1 MGAAHLVAGHLV
13 AAASGAASS
22 PRPSG
27 GFHFDPATTL
37 GWAVPLILIAPLSAF
52 VVAVSSVRTRRASA
66 NTAMLGTLLAL
77 AATLLVGWGLAKRT
91 APFNVSYVYFTSN
104 VAFSGPTNFQN
115 FEIDITLHV
124 DHVTVVA
131 LAVVEVCVLLV
142 LMWHRVMGRNE
153 PGPARFQALVSL
165 FLFGCVGT
173 LVSTDLAELFTF
185 WSVAGGA
192 TYLLLAHRW
201 GVDAAA
207 RGGRIALALPFLTD
221 LFLLCGIAVL
231 YSRYGRQ
238 NLTDLVPILHT
249 TAGWTVRQLIVASV
263 LLFVGVAGRLAL
275 WPVHSWVTGTA
286 TTAPPAASAI
296 VQAVWPVLAITVLYR
311 LLPIF
316 AASNAQTM
324 RDLVIACGVAAVAAP
339 LTSLVGMEPRRVLA
353 LVGSGVSAVG
363 AAITIHGFQYPR
375 LTFAVAGLACIYAA
389 APARAAGVLAASAIT
404 SSMRSE
410 DMREMG
416 EAWRRMRASA
426 AVLLGVSLA
435 LGLSTVGALSVA
447 VDSRSRFGVA
457 LGEALFLIALGSL
470 RVFMGVG
477 TGPLRRRRA
486 FDPDRV
492 RDAPAPSLGWPYWLV
507 LLALVLAAA
516 SLVSAWLGFLD
527 GRTHSASNIAA
538 YITWLGVAVVGFAV
552 AAAAFVRSKDG
563 ALTASGWLAAATGRV
578 TGVTSSLLDRFI
590 FEPSAGIVEHT
601 ERWLPAGDS
610 ALGRMSLLSGR
621 LAAAAARTPAT
632 PALIVMAA
640 LLALLIGLLS
650 PGVLR

>member
-1 MGAAHLVAGHLV
+1 VGAGHLV
-13 AAASGAASS
+13 ASHLIAAASGAASG
-22 PRPSG
+22 PRPST

-37 GWAVPLILIAPLSAF
+37 GWAVPLILIAPLAAF
-52 VVAVSSVRTRRASA
+52 VTAVSSVRTRRASA

-77 AATLLVGWGLAKRT
+77 GATLLVGWGLGKRT
-91 APFNVSYVYFTSN
+91 APFNASYVYFTSN

-124 DHVTVVA
+124 DHLTVIA
-131 LAVVEVCVLLV
+131 LAVVELCVLLV

-153 PGPARFQALVSL
+153 PGPARLQALISL

-238 NLTDLVPILHT
+238 NLTSLVPILHT
-249 TAGWTVRQLIVASV
+249 TAGWTVRQLVVASV

-275 WPVHSWVTGTA
+275 WPLHSWVTGTA
-286 TTAPPAASAI
+286 TSAPPAASAI
-296 VQAVWPVLAITVLYR
+296 VQAVWPVLAISVLYR

-339 LTSLVGMEPRRVLA
+339 LTSLIGMEPRRVLA
-353 LVGSGVSAVG
+353 LVGSGVAAVG
-363 AAITIHGFQYPR
+363 AAITIHGFQYPQF
-375 LTFAVAGLACIYAA
+375 TFAVAGVACIYAA
-389 APARAAGVLAASAIT
+389 APARAAGMLAASSIA
-404 SSMRSE
+404 SAMRTE

-426 AVLLGVSLA
+426 AVMLGVGVA
-435 LGLSTVGALSVA
+435 LGVSTVGALALA
-447 VDSRSRFGVA
+447 VDTRSRFGLV
-457 LGEALFLIALGSL
+457 LGEAVFITALASL
-470 RVFMGVG
+470 RVFMAAG

-492 RDAPAPSLGWPYWLV
+492 RDALAPSLGWPYWLV
-507 LLALVLAAA
+507 LMSLALAAA
-516 SLVSAWLGFLD
+516 SLVTAWLGFLD
-527 GRTHSASNIAA
+527 GRTHSAAKVGA
-538 YITWLGVAVVGFAV
+538 YVTWLAVVLAGFAV
-552 AAAAFVRSKDG
+552 AAVAFARSKDG
-563 ALTASGWLAAATGRV
+563 ALTASGWFAALTARV
-578 TGVTSSLLDRFI
+578 MGTASSLLERFVL
-590 FEPSAGIVEHT
+590 EPTAGIVEHT

-610 ALGRMSLLSGR
+610 ALGRMSLLGGR
-621 LAAAAARTPAT
+621 LAATSARAS
-632 PALIVMAA
+632 AMSVLIVMAA

>member
-1 MGAAHLVAGHLV
+1 MGAGHLL
-13 AAASGAASS
+13 ASHLIEAASGAASS

-37 GWAVPLILIAPLSAF
+37 GWAVPLILIAPLAAF
-52 VVAVSSVRTRRASA
+52 VTAVSSVRTRRASA

-77 AATLLVGWGLAKRT
+77 GATLLVGWGLAKRA
-91 APFNVSYVYFTSN
+91 APFNASYVYFTSN

-131 LAVVEVCVLLV
+131 LAVVELCLLLV

-207 RGGRIALALPFLTD
+207 HAGRVALALPFLTD

-249 TAGWTVRQLIVASV
+249 TAGWTVRQLVVASV

-275 WPVHSWVTGTA
+275 WPLHSWVTRTA

-296 VQAVWPVLAITVLYR
+296 AQAVWPVLAITVLYR

-324 RDLVIACGVAAVAAP
+324 RDIVIACGVAAVVAP
-339 LTSLVGMEPRRVLA
+339 LTSLIGMEPRRVLA

-363 AAITIHGFQYPR
+363 AAITIHGFQYPQF
-375 LTFAVAGLACIYAA
+375 TFAVAGLACIYAA

-404 SSMRSE
+404 SAMRSD

-435 LGLSTVGALSVA
+435 LGVSSIGALALA
-447 VDSRSRFGVA
+447 VDSRARFGFA
-457 LGEALFLIALGSL
+457 LGEAVFLIALGSL
-470 RVFMGVG
+470 RVFMALS
-477 TGPLRRRRA
+477 TGPLPRRRA

-507 LLALVLAAA
+507 LLALGLAAA
-516 SLVSAWLGFLD
+516 SLVTAWLGFLD
-527 GRTHSASNIAA
+527 GRAHGAARSAA
-538 YITWLGVAVVGFAV
+538 YLTWFGVALAGFAV
-552 AAAAFVRSKDG
+552 AAVTFARTKDG
-563 ALTASGWLAAATGRV
+563 ALIASAWLSASATRLTGRA
-578 TGVTSSLLDRFI
+578 SSLLDRFI
-590 FEPSAGIVEHT
+590 LEPASGIVGST

-610 ALGRMSLLSGR
+610 ALGRLSLLTGR
-621 LAAAAARTPAT
+621 LAATTARAPAAPV
-632 PALIVMAA
+632 LIVMAA

>member
-1 MGAAHLVAGHLV
+1 LGASHLI

-37 GWAVPLILIAPLSAF
+37 GWAVPLILLAPLAAF
-52 VVAVSSVRTRRASA
+52 VIAVSSVRTRRASA

-77 AATLLVGWGLAKRT
+77 AATLLVGWGLARRT
-91 APFNVSYVYFTSN
+91 APFNASYVYFTSN

-124 DHVTVVA
+124 DHLTVVA
-131 LAVVEVCVLLV
+131 MAVVELCLLLV

-153 PGPARFQALVSL
+153 LGPARFQALVSL
-165 FLFGCVGT
+165 FLFGCIGA

-207 RGGRIALALPFLTD
+207 HGGRIALALPFLTD
-221 LFLLCGIAVL
+221 LFLLCGIGVL

-238 NLTDLVPILHT
+238 NLLDLVPILHT
-249 TAGWTVRQLIVASV
+249 TAGWTVRQLVVASV

-275 WPVHSWVTGTA
+275 WPLHSWVTRTA

-296 VQAVWPVLAITVLYR
+296 AQAVWPVVAITVLYR

-316 AASNAQTM
+316 VASNAQAM
-324 RDLVIACGVAAVAAP
+324 RDIVIACGVAAVAAP
-339 LTSLVGMEPRRVLA
+339 LISLIGMEPRRVLA

-363 AAITIHGFQYPR
+363 AAITIHGFQYPQF
-375 LTFAVAGLACIYAA
+375 TFAVAGLACIYAA

-404 SSMRSE
+404 SAMRSE
-410 DMREMG
+410 DMRDMG
-416 EAWRRMRASA
+416 DAWRRLRASA
-426 AVLLGVSLA
+426 AVLLGVSAA
-435 LGLSTVGALSVA
+435 LGLSIIGALA
-447 VDSRSRFGVA
+447 LAADTRSRFGFA
-457 LGEALFLIALGSL
+457 LGEAAFLIALGAL
-470 RVFMGVG
+470 RVFMAVG

-492 RDAPAPSLGWPYWLV
+492 RDAPAPSLAWPYWLV
-507 LLALVLAAA
+507 LLALGLAAA
-516 SLVSAWLGFLD
+516 SLVTAWLGFLD
-527 GRTHSASNIAA
+527 GRAHGPAKVAA
-538 YITWLGVAVVGFAV
+538 YVTWLAIALVGFAV
-552 AAAAFVRSKDG
+552 AAGAYARSTGG
-563 ALTASGWLAAATGRV
+563 ALAASGWLGAAAARLTGRA
-578 TGVTSSLLDRFI
+578 SSLLEQFI
-590 FEPSAGIVEHT
+590 VGPSIGIVEST

-610 ALGRMSLLSGR
+610 AVGRISLLTGR
-621 LAAAAARTPAT
+621 FAATAARAPAA
-632 PALIVMAA
+632 PVLIVMAA

>member
-1 MGAAHLVAGHLV
+1 
-13 AAASGAASS
+13 
-22 PRPSG
+22 
-27 GFHFDPATTL
+27 
-37 GWAVPLILIAPLSAF
+37 
-52 VVAVSSVRTRRASA
+52 
-66 NTAMLGTLLAL
+66 
-77 AATLLVGWGLAKRT
+77 
-91 APFNVSYVYFTSN
+91 
-104 VAFSGPTNFQN
+104 
-115 FEIDITLHV
+115 
-124 DHVTVVA
+124 
-131 LAVVEVCVLLV
+131 V

-153 PGPARFQALVSL
+153 PGPARFQALTSL

-249 TAGWTVRQLIVASV
+249 TAGWTVRELVVASV

-286 TTAPPAASAI
+286 TSAPPAASAI
-296 VQAVWPVLAITVLYR
+296 AQAVWPVLAITVLYR

-324 RDLVIACGVAAVAAP
+324 RDLVIACAVAAVAAP
-339 LTSLVGMEPRRVLA
+339 LTSLIGMEPRRVLA
-353 LVGSGVSAVG
+353 LAGSGVSAVG
-363 AAITIHGFQYPR
+363 AAITIHGFQYPQF
-375 LTFAVAGLACIYAA
+375 TFAVVGLACVYAA

-404 SSMRSE
+404 SAMRSE
-410 DMREMG
+410 DLREMG

-435 LGLSTVGALSVA
+435 LGLSTVGALSLA
-447 VDSRSRFGVA
+447 VDSRSRFGFA
-457 LGEALFLIALGSL
+457 LGEAVFLIALASL
-470 RVFMGVG
+470 RVFMAVG

-492 RDAPAPSLGWPYWLV
+492 RDAPAPSLAWPYWLV
-507 LLALVLAAA
+507 LLALVLASA
-516 SLVSAWLGFLD
+516 SLVTAWLGFLD
-527 GRTHSASNIAA
+527 GRTHGAAKIAA
-538 YITWLGVAVVGFAV
+538 YITWAGVALVGFAV
-552 AAAAFVRSKDG
+552 AAVVFARSKDG
-563 ALTASGWLAAATGRV
+563 ALTASGWLAATAERV
-578 TGVTSSLLDRFI
+578 TGRTSSLLGRFI
-590 FEPSAGIVEHT
+590 FKPSAGIVENT

-610 ALGRMSLLSGR
+610 ALGRMTLLTGR
-621 LAAAAARTPAT
+621 LAATAARAPAI
-632 PALIVMAA
+632 PVLIVMAA